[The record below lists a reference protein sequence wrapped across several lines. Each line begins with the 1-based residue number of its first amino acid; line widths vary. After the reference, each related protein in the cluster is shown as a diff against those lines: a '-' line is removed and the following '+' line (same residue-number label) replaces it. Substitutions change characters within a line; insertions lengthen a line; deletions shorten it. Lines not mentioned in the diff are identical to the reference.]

1 MQLADNGLSVKRES
15 DNLVI
20 NRHTSIMELLMLT
33 DNDKAASDWQ
43 IIPSHL
49 CQLQVNKNEPL
60 RQNQSRYCTA

>member
-1 MQLADNGLSVKRES
+1 MTKQSIYYSLEQAMQLADNGLSVKRES

-43 IIPSHL
+43 IIP
-49 CQLQVNKNEPL
+49 KPPL
-60 RQNQSRYCTA
+60 PTTGK